1 MCGGCLR
8 VACALVTRLSDIGI
22 MRALD
27 TCGAAACPDR
37 GVELDAFQRLSALR
51 DVYLADKEAELG
63 TWREWCTV
71 RSVDADAR
79 LGECRCSVLCCAVC
93 CVLSPSL
100 SAGGQQE
107 YLFSTCSL
115 VVAHDFFAH
124 GTFFVRVLCRWVGRN
139 DPPEV

>member
-1 MCGGCLR
+1 M
-8 VACALVTRLSDIGI
+8 ARLSDIGI

-79 LGECRCSVLCCAVC
+79 LGECRCSALCCAVC
-93 CVLSPSL
+93 CVLSLSL
-100 SAGGQQE
+100 SLSWRPTRVFILD
-107 YLFSTCSL
+107 LF
-115 VVAHDFFAH
+115 
-124 GTFFVRVLCRWVGRN
+124 VGCCT
-139 DPPEV
+139 